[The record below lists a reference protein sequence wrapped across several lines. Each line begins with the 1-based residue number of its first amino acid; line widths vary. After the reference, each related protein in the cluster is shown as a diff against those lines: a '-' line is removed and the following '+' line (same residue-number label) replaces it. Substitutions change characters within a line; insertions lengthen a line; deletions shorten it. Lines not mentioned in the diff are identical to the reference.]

1 MGSEGVP
8 FLFDSF
14 EVLGNAEMEKVL
26 IQGWTVP
33 AAIKPDK
40 RLRDMPLKTKSSH
53 SIKKRRS
60 DISFRRAQR
69 RAL

>member
-1 MGSEGVP
+1 MLLIFTSTSATEIHRWGRRECH
-8 FLFDSF
+8 FFFDSF

-40 RLRDMPLKTKSSH
+40 RLRDMPVENQVVTF
-53 SIKKRRS
+53 
-60 DISFRRAQR
+60 D
-69 RAL
+69 